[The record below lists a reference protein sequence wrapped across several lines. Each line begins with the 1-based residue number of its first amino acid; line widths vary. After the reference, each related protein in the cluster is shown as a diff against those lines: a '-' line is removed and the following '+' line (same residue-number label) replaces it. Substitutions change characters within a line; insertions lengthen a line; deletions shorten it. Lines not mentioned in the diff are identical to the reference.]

1 MTRAAFI
8 AGDWGT
14 SRLRLSLCE
23 STGAVLAAVDGPGI
37 ARLTET
43 PAATFAMLVASWDAA
58 HGALPALLCGM
69 VGSSLGWQTVP
80 YLPCPARCDALTAAA
95 LRIVDAG
102 RPVLLLPGL
111 SCRNRQD
118 SPDRMRGEE
127 TQIAGAL
134 HLEPRLAEGRHL
146 LCLPGTH
153 SKWVL
158 LAEGTVQQFQ
168 TALTGE
174 LYDLLCRHSVLL
186 GGAAPAP
193 DAAGF
198 GMGVAAA
205 QADHQGGLLP
215 QLFSTRS
222 LQLAGELGKDQAA
235 AYLSGLMIGHEIL
248 GMRRLFAAEWESGIT
263 LIGDPALTGLYAQAL
278 KAFGKTAHILDGE
291 TASRAGLT
299 QAHEA
304 SVAHA
309 S

>member
-1 MTRAAFI
+1 MTHAAFI

-23 STGAVLAAVDGPGI
+23 STGTMLAAVDGPGI
-37 ARLTET
+37 ARLAET
-43 PAATFAMLVASWDAA
+43 PAATFARLVAPWDAA
-58 HGALPALLCGM
+58 HGALPAFLCGM

-80 YLPCPARCDALTAAA
+80 YLPCPARCDALAASA
-95 LRIVDAG
+95 LRIMDAG

-118 SPDRMRGEE
+118 APDRMRGEE
-127 TQIAGAL
+127 TQIAGAQ

-158 LAEGTVQQFQ
+158 LADGRVQQFQ

-186 GGAAPAP
+186 GGALPTP

-198 GMGVAAA
+198 ERGVTAAR
-205 QADHQGGLLP
+205 ADHQGGLLP

-248 GMRRLFAAEWESGIT
+248 GMRRLFAAEWESAIT
-263 LIGDPALTGLYAQAL
+263 LIGEPALTGLYAQAL
-278 KAFGKTAHILDGE
+278 KAFGTTAQALDGE
-291 TASRAGLT
+291 DASLAGLA

-304 SVAHA
+304 SVAYA
-309 S
+309 G